1 MAEVSPEV
9 NLFKKETFVSSKA
22 MNVFLD
28 DKMITMKETFLEE
41 DLKNPRWNDERM
53 SSLGA
58 TYKDEQEFNDS
69 VKRPSYFMKS

>member
-9 NLFKKETFVSSKA
+9 IFFKKETFVSSKA

-28 DKMITMKETFLEE
+28 DKMITIKETFLED

-58 TYKDEQEFNDS
+58 TYKDE
-69 VKRPSYFMKS
+69 